1 MNKFVLAAVLTGA
14 LSGNAFAQTA
24 TPTPTT
30 TSSATVSVTN
40 SPTTAYALNVNVTG
54 CPATG
59 ECVPQL
65 KGTVIAPNNKS
76 GPVTAYA
83 DRGSAIS
90 LTVLGVNYFV
100 GLAFTKV
107 TLNGI
112 IQTYSSHQSLLG
124 ANCTIIANMENTIES
139 VGTRINFSSK
149 PVRFTEIAC
158 TK

>member
-40 SPTTAYALNVNVTG
+40 SPTTANVLNVNVTG

-65 KGTVIAPNNKS
+65 KGTVIVPNNKS
-76 GPVTAYA
+76 GPVTAYT
-83 DRGSAIS
+83 DRVSA
-90 LTVLGVNYFV
+90 LLVTVLGVQYFV
-100 GLAFTKV
+100 QPAFV
-107 TLNGI
+107 NLTLNGVK
-112 IQTYSSHQSLLG
+112 QTVASHQSLLG

-139 VGTRINFSSK
+139 VGTRVAFSSK
-149 PVRFTEIAC
+149 PVKFTEMTC
-158 TK
+158 TN